1 MSSACDFFLTQTP
14 MPVLFRKFRKWN
26 LRGLKHYVYLILSYS
41 IILYLC
47 LMLNFFCCGIV
58 GLCSPNFSSILHI
71 CFCQALCIFF
81 NYFHLCSYFLGV
93 SNRIGLQWAPRVPSR
108 SCANPQNFGMLSPD
122 VQICPTNISKK
133 RLTKQAFTKK
143 GSPCRYIFCFWV
155 GFRNCFPRK
164 SEAVRKSKV
173 LSQDLCIAYMSRIS
187 ETVRK
192 SQTSARIFRIFWLVR
207 KSQSLSMNVPKT
219 CLTHGP

>member
-1 MSSACDFFLTQTP
+1 MSSACDFFYADTHACLVSKVQQT
-14 MPVLFRKFRKWN
+14 
-26 LRGLKHYVYLILSYS
+26 S
-41 IILYLC
+41 
-47 LMLNFFCCGIV
+47 
-58 GLCSPNFSSILHI
+58 
-71 CFCQALCIFF
+71 Q
-81 NYFHLCSYFLGV
+81 
-93 SNRIGLQWAPRVPSR
+93 
-108 SCANPQNFGMLSPD
+108 
-122 VQICPTNISKK
+122 KK
-133 RLTKQAFTKK
+133 RFTKQTFHQKKSRNRSTKQVFTKKHSPRKRSTKQAFTKK

>member
-1 MSSACDFFLTQTP
+1 MSSACDFFLRRHP
-14 MPVLFRKFRKWN
+14 C
-26 LRGLKHYVYLILSYS
+26 LS
-41 IILYLC
+41 
-47 LMLNFFCCGIV
+47 
-58 GLCSPNFSSILHI
+58 
-71 CFCQALCIFF
+71 CFE
-81 NYFHLCSYFLGV
+81 S
-93 SNRIGLQWAPRVPSR
+93 
-108 SCANPQNFGMLSPD
+108 
-122 VQICPTNISKK
+122 PTNISKK
-133 RLTKQAFTKK
+133 KVYKTNLSQKKTRNRSTKQVFTKKHSPRKRSTKQAFTKK

>member
-1 MSSACDFFLTQTP
+1 MSSACDFFLRRHP
-14 MPVLFRKFRKWN
+14 C
-26 LRGLKHYVYLILSYS
+26 LS
-41 IILYLC
+41 
-47 LMLNFFCCGIV
+47 
-58 GLCSPNFSSILHI
+58 
-71 CFCQALCIFF
+71 CFE
-81 NYFHLCSYFLGV
+81 S
-93 SNRIGLQWAPRVPSR
+93 
-108 SCANPQNFGMLSPD
+108 
-122 VQICPTNISKK
+122 PTNISKK
-133 RLTKQAFTKK
+133 KVYKTNLSPKKIKKPVYKTSLHQKHSPRKRSTKQAFTKK

>member
-1 MSSACDFFLTQTP
+1 MSSACDFFLRRHP
-14 MPVLFRKFRKWN
+14 C
-26 LRGLKHYVYLILSYS
+26 LS
-41 IILYLC
+41 
-47 LMLNFFCCGIV
+47 
-58 GLCSPNFSSILHI
+58 
-71 CFCQALCIFF
+71 CFE
-81 NYFHLCSYFLGV
+81 S
-93 SNRIGLQWAPRVPSR
+93 
-108 SCANPQNFGMLSPD
+108 
-122 VQICPTNISKK
+122 PTNISKK
-133 RLTKQAFTKK
+133 RFTKQTFHQKKSRNRSTKQVFTKKHSPRKRSTKQAFTKK

-192 SQTSARIFRIFWLVR
+192 SQTSARIFRIFWLAR
-207 KSQSLSMNVPKT
+207 KSHSLSMNVSKT

>member
-14 MPVLFRKFRKWN
+14 MPVLFRKSNKH
-26 LRGLKHYVYLILSYS
+26 LKKKVYKT
-41 IILYLC
+41 
-47 LMLNFFCCGIV
+47 N
-58 GLCSPNFSSILHI
+58 
-71 CFCQALCIFF
+71 
-81 NYFHLCSYFLGV
+81 
-93 SNRIGLQWAPRVPSR
+93 
-108 SCANPQNFGMLSPD
+108 LSPKETRNRSTKQ
-122 VQICPTNISKK
+122 VFTKK
-133 RLTKQAFTKK
+133 HSPRKRSTKQAFTKK